1 MTSGTKRH
9 WRLSAALA
17 CALMTA
23 APAWALE
30 LPELM
35 GLLAQNK
42 SGEARFVEKR
52 QVQGLARPLQS
63 SGTLSF
69 VAPGRFARQTL
80 EPRPEAMV
88 VDGDQV
94 SLTRNGRTRQ
104 MALDAVPEMAL
115 MVKAIR
121 GTLTGDGATLRQAFR
136 LTLLGNAAQWTLQM
150 EPQDARLAAQISY
163 IMVSGRR
170 GEVRGMEMQMADGDR
185 SVTTIEP
192 LPAGGSAAAASSP

>member
-1 MTSGTKRH
+1 
-9 WRLSAALA
+9 
-17 CALMTA
+17 MTA

-35 GLLAQNK
+35 GLLAQTK

-52 QVQGLARPLQS
+52 QVQGLAKPLQS

-69 VAPGRFARQTL
+69 TAPGRFVRQTL
-80 EPRPEAMV
+80 EPKAEAMV
-88 VDGDQV
+88 VDGDQL

-104 MALDAVPEMAL
+104 MALDAVPELAL
-115 MVKAIR
+115 TVKAIR

-136 LTLLGNAAQWTLQM
+136 LTLLGNTAQWTLQM

-163 IMVSGRR
+163 IVVSGRR

-185 SVTTIEP
+185 SVMSIEP
-192 LPAGGSAAAASSP
+192 LAAGSGASSP